1 MRNFFKEIPNTS
13 FRNQVMSIQK
23 TPEPNTIFFTWFNQ
37 YSGILI
43 KTQTK
48 TLLIDPVDVKA
59 KDYTTVDALLL
70 THEHYDHLDQPLV
83 SSIQANTNCIVIA
96 DPASAKKIQGTV
108 PSDKLIQL
116 KPGAKVRIGAVTV
129 KAEKSNHPPAQAP
142 NTYIITSE
150 DNVKVYHTSDS
161 LPFPEMGLMG
171 QNELFDIVF
180 CTVGIAPN
188 ATPES
193 GFEIA
198 WLTKPALAIPYHS
211 STVANQQKFAQL
223 MKKKL
228 PKSACLIP
236 EHNKIYQVSKRQNQ

>member
-1 MRNFFKEIPNTS
+1 
-13 FRNQVMSIQK
+13 MSIQK

-37 YSGILI
+37 YSGVLI

-59 KDYTTVDALLL
+59 KDYPVVDALLI
-70 THEHYDHLDQPLV
+70 THEHYDHLDQSLV
-83 SSIQANTNCIVIA
+83 NSIQANTNCPVIA
-96 DPASAKKIQGTV
+96 DPASTTKLQDVIPG
-108 PSDKLIQL
+108 DKLIQL
-116 KPGAKVRIGAVTV
+116 KAGETVKIGEVTV

-161 LPFPEMGLMG
+161 LPFPEMSLMG

-180 CTVGIAPN
+180 CTVGIAPG
-188 ATPES
+188 ATPET

-198 WLTKPALAIPYHS
+198 WLTKPALAVPYHT
-211 STVANQQKFAQL
+211 STVANQQKFAEM

-228 PKSACLIP
+228 PKSVCLIP
-236 EHNKIYQVSKRQNQ
+236 EQNKIYQVSKRQTQ

>member
-1 MRNFFKEIPNTS
+1 
-13 FRNQVMSIQK
+13 MSIQK

-37 YSGILI
+37 YSGVLI

-59 KDYTTVDALLL
+59 KDYPVVDALLI
-70 THEHYDHLDQPLV
+70 THEHYDHLDQSLV
-83 SSIQANTNCIVIA
+83 NSIQANTNCLVIA
-96 DPASAKKIQGTV
+96 DPASTTKLQDVIPG
-108 PSDKLIQL
+108 DKLIQL
-116 KPGAKVRIGAVTV
+116 KPGETVKIGEVIV

-161 LPFPEMGLMG
+161 LPFPEMSLMG

-180 CTVGIAPN
+180 CTVGIAPG
-188 ATPES
+188 ATPET

-198 WLTKPALAIPYHS
+198 WLTKPALAVPYHT
-211 STVANQQKFAQL
+211 STVVNQQKFAEM

-228 PKSACLIP
+228 PKSVCLIP
-236 EHNKIYQVSKRQNQ
+236 VQNKIYQVSKRQTQ